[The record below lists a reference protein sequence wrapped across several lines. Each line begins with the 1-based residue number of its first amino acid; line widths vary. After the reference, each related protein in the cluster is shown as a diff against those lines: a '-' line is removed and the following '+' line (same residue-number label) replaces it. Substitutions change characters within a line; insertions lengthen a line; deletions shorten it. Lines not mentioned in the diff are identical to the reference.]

1 MRRVVFMIDGWF
13 MRKRI
18 YKLRA
23 FHYDGPSIRDYC
35 VKHLRENDYLYRIFY
50 YDTNP
55 LDKKGHHPVT
65 GKSVDFSKTDVAK
78 QQRELFE
85 SLKKTPNF
93 ALRLGSTVWRNSNWV
108 LSSEKTKLLLQGN
121 ITPTDLAESD
131 VRPQIEQKTVDM
143 KIGLDIATIA
153 IKRLADL
160 LVIITGDEDVVPV
173 LKFAR
178 TEGMQV
184 CLDPLW
190 NPISPHLSEHVDF
203 VSTKIPKPKNAKA

>member
-1 MRRVVFMIDGWF
+1 MRKVVFMIDGWF

-23 FHYDGPSIRDYC
+23 FHYDGPSIREYC
-35 VKHLRENDYLYRIFY
+35 VKHLREKDYLYRIFY

-65 GKSVDFSKTDVAK
+65 GKSIDFSKTDVAR

-85 SLKKTPNF
+85 SIKRTPNF
-93 ALRLGSTVWRNSNWV
+93 ALRLGRTAWRNNNWI
-108 LSSEKTKLLLQGN
+108 LSPEKTKLLLQGK
-121 ITPTDLAESD
+121 ISPSDLEESD
-131 VRPQIEQKTVDM
+131 VSPQIEQKTVDM

-178 TEGMQV
+178 TEGLQV

-190 NPISPHLSEHVDF
+190 NNISPHLSEHVDF
-203 VSTKIPKPKNAKA
+203 VSTKIPKPCKP